1 MLFSCASVT
10 ACTVELLT
18 VVEMNGRSVVYPKLI
33 AFMSIFSAA
42 VFSGTIDCV
51 ENTTLLVVI
60 VSLSLLG
67 DLVEWPVALVL
78 VECTA
83 RLVVVAELLEEGEVL
98 IVDLWVVIDN
108 DRGLIVLDGVTRATK
123 YSYIIQKSY

>member
-1 MLFSCASVT
+1 M
-10 ACTVELLT
+10 
-18 VVEMNGRSVVYPKLI
+18 
-33 AFMSIFSAA
+33 
-42 VFSGTIDCV
+42 
-51 ENTTLLVVI
+51 
-60 VSLSLLG
+60 SLSLLG

-98 IVDLWVVIDN
+98 IVDLWVGIDN

-123 YSYIIQKSY
+123 YSYIIQKAW